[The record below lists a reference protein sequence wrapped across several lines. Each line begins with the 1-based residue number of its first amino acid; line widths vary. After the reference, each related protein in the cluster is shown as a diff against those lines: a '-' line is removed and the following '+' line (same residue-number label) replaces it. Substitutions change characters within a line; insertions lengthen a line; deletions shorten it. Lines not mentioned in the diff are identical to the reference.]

1 MPSVATHHRVAPS
14 EKPMIV
20 MAMPEEQAND
30 SNNNNNNSNKK
41 KNNNKSKKGG
51 KEREKDPY
59 GTFTRRETKGE
70 VVKAKI
76 QQFLRIDQLKR
87 WIIDFLQ
94 KNASQVLAD
103 KEQNTLMLSVCLP
116 FFFVWIF

>member
-1 MPSVATHHRVAPS
+1 MPSVTTHHRVGPLS

-30 SNNNNNNSNKK
+30 NSNSNKK

-76 QQFLRIDQLKR
+76 QEFLRIDQLKR